1 MNNMQKSFMET
12 GGLSNLNGIVNK
24 HGAKKVLIVAGK
36 ESFALSGAQE
46 KIKQI
51 LNNIEIFVFNDFESN
66 PKIEDVIKGIK
77 LVRLKKPDLIVS
89 IGGGSVIDMSKL
101 IRILTPQS
109 DDDYLNYINNPITL
123 TDKGLPLVAVP
134 TTFGSGSE
142 ATHFAVVYIDNK
154 KYSLAHHYVKPDY
167 SIIDAE
173 LCYSL
178 PHYASASCGMDAL
191 SQAVE
196 SYWSIKS
203 TDESKEYAMEAIS
216 LINSVLYDAVCG
228 DKKARCIMLK
238 AANLAGKA
246 INISTTTAP
255 HAISYPLSVFF
266 DIPHGHAV
274 SIILGSFFVVN
285 SNYKDYKVSDPRGID
300 HLKETMNNLFD
311 IFGAKDAYQCKKNWE
326 CLMKKIGLTINLHE
340 LGITSN
346 DDKQLI
352 LDHVNIQRLSN
363 NPVEITND
371 ILSKVLL
378 ID

>member
-66 PKIEDVIKGIK
+66 PKIKDVIKGIK

-216 LINSVLYDAVCG
+216 LIKSVLYDAVCG
-228 DKKARCIMLK
+228 DKKARCTMLK

-246 INISTTTAP
+246 INITTTTAP
-255 HAISYPLSVFF
+255 HAISYPLSIFF
-266 DIPHGHAV
+266 GISHGHAV

-311 IFGAKDAYQCKKNWE
+311 IFGVKDAYQCKKNWE

-352 LDHVNIQRLSN
+352 LDHINIQRLSN

>member
-12 GGLSNLNGIVNK
+12 GGLINLNGIVNK
-24 HGAKKVLIVAGK
+24 HGAKKVLIVVGK
-36 ESFALSGAQE
+36 ESFVLSGAQE

-51 LNNIEIFVFNDFESN
+51 LNNIEIIVFDDFEPN

-123 TDKGLPLVAVP
+123 SDKGLPLVAVP

-255 HAISYPLSVFF
+255 HAISYPLSIFF
-266 DIPHGHAV
+266 GISHGHAV

-311 IFGAKDAYQCKKNWE
+311 IFSVKDAYQCKENWE
-326 CLMKKIGLTINLHE
+326 CLMKKIGLTINLNE

-352 LDHVNIQRLSN
+352 LDHINIQRLSN
-363 NPVEITND
+363 NPVEITNE

>member
-12 GGLSNLNGIVNK
+12 GGLSNLNGIVYK

-246 INISTTTAP
+246 INITTTTAP
-255 HAISYPLSVFF
+255 HAISYPLSIFF

-274 SIILGSFFVVN
+274 SIFLGSFFIVN

-311 IFGAKDAYQCKKNWE
+311 IFGVKDAYQCKENWE
-326 CLMKKIGLTINLHE
+326 CLMKKIGLTINLNE

-352 LDHVNIQRLSN
+352 LDHINIQRLSN

-371 ILSKVLL
+371 ILSKVLI

>member
-12 GGLSNLNGIVNK
+12 GALSNLKGIVNK

-46 KIKQI
+46 KIMQI

-66 PKIEDVIKGIK
+66 PKIEDVIQGIK

-154 KYSLAHHYVKPDY
+154 KYSLAHHYVKPNY

-178 PHYASASCGMDAL
+178 PHHASASCGMDAL

-203 TDESKEYAMEAIS
+203 TDESKKYAMEAIS

-228 DKKARCIMLK
+228 DKKARYIMLK

-246 INISTTTAP
+246 INITTTTAP
-255 HAISYPLSVFF
+255 HAISYPLSIFF
-266 DIPHGHAV
+266 NISHGHAV
-274 SIILGSFFVVN
+274 SIILGSFFIVN
-285 SNYKDYKVSDPRGID
+285 SNYKDYKISDPRGVN

-326 CLMKKIGLTINLHE
+326 CLMKKIGLPINLHE

-363 NPVEITND
+363 NPVEITNS

>member
-12 GGLSNLNGIVNK
+12 GGLSNLIGIVNT

-46 KIKQI
+46 KIKKI
-51 LNNIEIFVFNDFESN
+51 LNNIEIFIFNDFESN
-66 PKIEDVIKGIK
+66 PKIKDVIKGIK

-101 IRILTPQS
+101 IRILTPQG
-109 DDDYLNYINNPITL
+109 DDDYLNYINNPNKL

-154 KYSLAHHYVKPDY
+154 KYSLAHHSVKPDY

-216 LINSVLYDAVCG
+216 LINSALYDAVCG

-255 HAISYPLSVFF
+255 HAISYPLSIFF
-266 DIPHGHAV
+266 GIPHGHAV

-311 IFGAKDAYQCKKNWE
+311 IFGVKDAYQCKENWE
-326 CLMKKIGLTINLHE
+326 CLMKKIGLTINLNE

-352 LDHVNIQRLSN
+352 LDHINIQRLSN

-371 ILSKVLL
+371 ILSKVLI